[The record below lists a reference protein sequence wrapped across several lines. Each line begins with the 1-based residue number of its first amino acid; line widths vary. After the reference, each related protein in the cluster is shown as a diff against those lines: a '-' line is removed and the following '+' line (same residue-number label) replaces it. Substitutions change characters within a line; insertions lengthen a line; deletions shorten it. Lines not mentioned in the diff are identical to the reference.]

1 MTAADPRQFVKAI
14 TSRLDA
20 AGVAL
25 MKR

>member
-1 MTAADPRQFVKAI
+1 MTVTEPRQFLKTI